1 MKRTLFSVFAI
12 FFGAV
17 AASAATFGAAEVY
30 QKTAPIDGDGQ
41 LVVVNPFG
49 DIEIVGV
56 DGAKEVSF
64 TVRKSVS
71 GLDDVAIRDG
81 REQTALVFEGD
92 NKSRIIKTATPILHD
107 QRWASG
113 VDYTIRVPKTVKI
126 HIESLTSQRIHLAN
140 LSGAVWV
147 KNVNGVIDLDN
158 VTGPVSVDSANGNV
172 VYASVYKPANE
183 IQISTVNGNVEL
195 DVPADSSFKWA
206 GQTLRGDFY
215 ATIPSTGRFA
225 GPMFH
230 GAVNGEHGPQVT
242 TTSYMGNVY
251 VLRHGTRV
259 EDAQSMRAA
268 MVAASPNGNGGDALP
283 RGVIAKSLQVAAFDG
298 DLIFSTPLGNISV
311 GQVRG
316 TARVETRAGEVHL
329 GSVQSQCDI
338 VSLGGPVTLG
348 EVRGP
353 LTARTTAGDV
363 LINAT
368 HQGAVVSTGGGM
380 IRMLY
385 AAGPTNLHSAGG
397 DIIVRQATGPISAE
411 TRSGDV
417 TIVLDPLV
425 RSAAI
430 EAKSAEGN
438 VTLYVNAQIAADIDA
453 TLITSDPDTNG
464 IHTDF
469 PGLNIRRD
477 QVGKKTR
484 IRATGK
490 VNGGGDRVSIY
501 AEDGDITI
509 RTTTS
514 SSGVSSPAM
523 RP

>member
-1 MKRTLFSVFAI
+1 MKRSLYSFLVI
-12 FFGAV
+12 LLGAV
-17 AASAATFGAAEVY
+17 TASAATFGAAEVY
-30 QKTAPIDGDGQ
+30 QKSAPIDGDGQ

-49 DIEIVGV
+49 DIEVVGV
-56 DGAKEVSF
+56 DGLKEVAF
-64 TVRKSVS
+64 TVRKSVT
-71 GLDDVAIRDG
+71 GVDDAAIKEG
-81 REQTALVFEGD
+81 REKTALLFDGD
-92 NKSRIIKTATPILHD
+92 NKTRYVKTAMQIMHNP
-107 QRWASG
+107 RWAAG
-113 VDYTIRVPKTVKI
+113 VDYIIRVPRSVRV
-126 HIESLTSQRIHLAN
+126 HIESHSSQRIHVAN
-140 LSGAVWV
+140 ISGAVWI

-158 VTGPVSVDSANGNV
+158 VTGAVAADSANGSV
-172 VYASVYKPANE
+172 VYATIYKPTNE

-195 DVPADSSFKWA
+195 EVPADSSFKWA

-230 GAVNGEHGPQVT
+230 GGVNGEHGPQLN
-242 TTSYMGNVY
+242 TTSLMGNVY
-251 VLRHGTRV
+251 VLRRGTRV

-268 MVAASPNGNGGDALP
+268 MVAGSNGGDELP
-283 RGVIAKSLQVAAFDG
+283 RGIAAKTLQVASFDG
-298 DLIFSTPLGNISV
+298 DLVFSTPLGNISV

-316 TARVETRAGEVHL
+316 AARVETRAGDVHL
-329 GSVQSQCDI
+329 GSVDSQCDV

-363 LINAT
+363 LINAA

-397 DIIVRQATGPISAE
+397 DIVVRQATGPISAE

-430 EAKSAEGN
+430 DAKSSEGN
-438 VTLYVNAQIAADIDA
+438 VTVYVNAQIAADIDA
-453 TLITSDPDTNG
+453 TLLTSDPEANS
-464 IHTDF
+464 IRSDF
-469 PGLNIRRD
+469 PGLSIRRE
-477 QVGKKTR
+477 QIGKKTR

-490 VNGGGDRVSIY
+490 VNGGGDRVSLY

-509 RTTTS
+509 RTVMGG
-514 SSGVSSPAM
+514 SGVSSPV

>member
-1 MKRTLFSVFAI
+1 MKRSLYSILAI
-12 FFGAV
+12 ILGAT

-30 QKTAPIDGDGQ
+30 QKSAPIDGDGQ

-49 DIEIVGV
+49 DIEVVGV
-56 DGAKEVSF
+56 DGLKEVSF
-64 TVRKSVS
+64 SVRESVT
-71 GLDDVAIRDG
+71 GVDDIAIKEG
-81 REQTALVFEGD
+81 REKTALLFDGD
-92 NKSRIIKTATPILHD
+92 NKTRYVKTGLQIMHD
-107 QRWASG
+107 RRWASG
-113 VDYTIRVPKTVKI
+113 VDYVIRVPRTIRV
-126 HIESLTSQRIHLAN
+126 HIESHTSQRIHVAN
-140 LSGAVWV
+140 ISGAVWV

-158 VTGPVSVDSANGNV
+158 VTGAVAADSANGSV
-172 VYASVYKPANE
+172 VYETVYKPTNE
-183 IQISTVNGNVEL
+183 IRISTVNGNVEL
-195 DVPADSSFKWA
+195 AVPPESSFKWV

-230 GAVNGEHGPQVT
+230 GAVNGEHGPQLS
-242 TTSYMGNVY
+242 TTSLMGNVY
-251 VLRHGTRV
+251 VLRRGTRI

-268 MVAASPNGNGGDALP
+268 MVTGPNAPGEELP
-283 RGVIAKSLQVAAFDG
+283 RGVISKTLQVASFDG
-298 DLIFSTPLGNISV
+298 DLVFSTPLGNISV

-316 TARVETRAGEVHL
+316 AARIETRAGEVHL
-329 GSVQSQCDI
+329 GSVDSQCDV

-363 LINAT
+363 LINAA

-397 DIIVRQATGPISAE
+397 DIVVRQATGPISAE

-425 RSAAI
+425 RSAAVD
-430 EAKSAEGN
+430 AKSSEGN

-453 TLITSDPDTNG
+453 TLLTSDPEANS
-464 IHTDF
+464 IRSDF
-469 PGLNIRRD
+469 PGLNIHRE
-477 QVGKKTR
+477 QIGKKTR

-490 VNGGGDRVSIY
+490 VNGGGDRVSLY

-509 RTTTS
+509 RTTPGN
-514 SSGVSSPAM
+514 SGVSSPLV

>member
-1 MKRTLFSVFAI
+1 MKRSLFSLFAI

-17 AASAATFGAAEVY
+17 TASAATFGAAEVY
-30 QKTAPIDGDGQ
+30 QKAAPLDGDGQ
-41 LVVVNPFG
+41 LVIVNPFG
-49 DIEIVGV
+49 DIEVVGV
-56 DGAKEVSF
+56 DGAREVSF

-71 GLDDVAIRDG
+71 GADDLAIREG

-92 NKSRIIKTATPILHD
+92 NRARLVKTATPILHD

-113 VDYTIRVPKTVKI
+113 VDYTIRVPKTVKL
-126 HIESLTSQRIHLAN
+126 HIESHTSQRIHVVN
-140 LSGAVWV
+140 ISGSVWV

-158 VTGPVSVDSANGNV
+158 VTGPVSADSANGSV
-172 VYASVYKPANE
+172 VYESVFKPTNE

-195 DVPADSSFKWA
+195 DLPADSSFKWA

-215 ATIPSTGRFA
+215 ASIPSTGRFNGA
-225 GPMFH
+225 MFR
-230 GAVNGEHGPQVT
+230 GAVNGEHGPQVS
-242 TTSYMGNVY
+242 TTSLMGSVY
-251 VLRHGTRV
+251 VLRRGTRA
-259 EDAQSMRAA
+259 EDAQSMRAT
-268 MVAASPNGNGGDALP
+268 MVSAASGGNGEPLP

-298 DLIFSTPLGNISV
+298 DLVFSTPLGNISV

-316 TARVETRAGEVHL
+316 MARVETRAGEVHL

-363 LINAT
+363 LINAA
-368 HQGAVVSTGGGM
+368 HEGAVVSTGGGM

-397 DIIVRQATGPISAE
+397 DIVVRQATGPISAE

-417 TIVLDPLV
+417 TIVLDPLM

-430 EAKSAEGN
+430 DAKSAEGN

-453 TLITSDPDTNG
+453 TLVTSDPDNNG

-469 PGLNIRRD
+469 PGLTIRRD

-490 VNGGGDRVSIY
+490 VNGGGDRVSVY

-509 RTTTS
+509 RTTS
-514 SSGVSSPAM
+514 AGYGISSPVIH
-523 RP
+523 

>member
-1 MKRTLFSVFAI
+1 VKRSFFSIIAI
-12 FFGAV
+12 LLGA
-17 AASAATFGAAEVY
+17 ATASAATFGAAEVY
-30 QKTAPIDGDGQ
+30 QKSAPIDGDGQ

-49 DIEIVGV
+49 DIEVVGI
-56 DGAKEVSF
+56 DGLKEVAF

-71 GLDDVAIRDG
+71 GADDVAIKEG
-81 REQTALVFEGD
+81 RELTALLFDGD
-92 NKSRIIKTATPILHD
+92 NKTRFIKTAMPLMHD
-107 QRWASG
+107 RRWASG
-113 VDYTIRVPKTVKI
+113 VDYTIRVPKSIRVR
-126 HIESLTSQRIHLAN
+126 IEAHTGQRIHVAN
-140 LSGAVWV
+140 ISGAVWI
-147 KNVNGVIDLDN
+147 KNVNGIIDLDN
-158 VTGPVSVDSANGNV
+158 VTGAVTADSANGSV
-172 VYASVYKPANE
+172 VYESIFKPTNE
-183 IQISTVNGNVEL
+183 IRISTVNGNVEL

-206 GQTLRGDFY
+206 GQTLRGDFF

-225 GPMFH
+225 GPMFR
-230 GAVNGEHGPQVT
+230 GAVNGEHGPQVN

-251 VLRHGTRV
+251 VLRRGTRA

-268 MVAASPNGNGGDALP
+268 MVTSNNGGEDLP
-283 RGVIAKSLQVAAFDG
+283 RGVVAKTLQVASFDG

-316 TARVETRAGEVHL
+316 AARVETRAGEVHL

-363 LINAT
+363 TINAA

-380 IRMLY
+380 IRMLF
-385 AAGPTNLHSAGG
+385 AAGPTNLHTAGG
-397 DIIVRQATGPISAE
+397 DIVVRQATGPISAE

-417 TIVLDPLV
+417 TIVLDPLI
-425 RSAAI
+425 RSAAVD
-430 EAKSAEGN
+430 AKSAEGN

-453 TLITSDPDTNG
+453 TLLTSDPDANS
-464 IHTDF
+464 IRTDF
-469 PGLNIRRD
+469 PGLTIHRE
-477 QVGKKTR
+477 QIGKKTR

-490 VNGGGDRVSIY
+490 VNGGGDRVSLY

-509 RTTTS
+509 RTVMS
-514 SSGVSSPAM
+514 GSVGVSSPAIH
-523 RP
+523 P

>member
-1 MKRTLFSVFAI
+1 MKRSLCSLFAI

-30 QKTAPIDGDGQ
+30 QKAAPIDGDGQ

-49 DIEIVGV
+49 DIEVIGV
-56 DGAKEVSF
+56 DGLKEVSF
-64 TVRKSVS
+64 SVRKSVT
-71 GLDDVAIRDG
+71 GADDAAIREG
-81 REQTALVFEGD
+81 RDQTALLFEGD
-92 NKSRIIKTATPILHD
+92 NRTRLVKTAVPLLHN
-107 QRWASG
+107 QRWAAG
-113 VDYTIRVPKTVKI
+113 VDYTIRVPKTLKV
-126 HIESLTSQRIHLAN
+126 HIESHTSQRIRVAN
-140 LSGAVWV
+140 VSGYVWV
-147 KNVNGVIDLDN
+147 KNVTGIIDLDN
-158 VTGPVSVDSANGNV
+158 VTGPVMADSANGNV
-172 VYASVYKPANE
+172 VYESIFKPVNDMV
-183 IQISTVNGNVEL
+183 ITTVNGNVEM
-195 DVPADSSFKWA
+195 DVPADATFKWS
-206 GQTLRGDFY
+206 GQTLNGDFY

-225 GPMFH
+225 GPMFR
-230 GAVNGEHGPQVT
+230 GAVNGEHGPQVNT
-242 TTSYMGNVY
+242 TALMGNVY
-251 VLRHGTRV
+251 VLRRGTRV

-268 MVAASPNGNGGDALP
+268 MVTPPNPGGQDLP
-283 RGVIAKSLQVAAFDG
+283 RGVIAKTLQVATFAG
-298 DLIFSTPLGNISV
+298 DLVFSTPLGNVSV
-311 GQVRG
+311 GDVRG

-338 VSLGGPVTLG
+338 VSFGGPVTLG
-348 EVRGP
+348 DVRGP

-363 LINAT
+363 LINAA

-397 DIIVRQATGPISAE
+397 DIVVRQATGPISAE

-425 RSAAI
+425 RSAAVD
-430 EAKSAEGN
+430 AKSSEGN
-438 VTLYVNAQIAADIDA
+438 VTLFVNGQIAADIDA
-453 TLITSDPDTNG
+453 TLLTSDPETNG

-469 PGLNIRRD
+469 PGLTIRRD

-509 RTTTS
+509 RATTAGY
-514 SSGVSSPAM
+514 GVSSPALH
-523 RP
+523 

>member
-1 MKRTLFSVFAI
+1 MKRPLYSFLAI
-12 FFGAV
+12 LLGA
-17 AASAATFGAAEVY
+17 ATASAATFGAAEVY
-30 QKTAPIDGDGQ
+30 QKAAPIDGDGQ

-49 DIEIVGV
+49 DIEVVGV
-56 DGAKEVSF
+56 DGLKEVSC
-64 TVRKSVS
+64 TVRKSVT
-71 GLDDVAIRDG
+71 GVDDTAIKEG
-81 REQTALVFEGD
+81 REQTALLFDGD
-92 NKSRIIKTATPILHD
+92 NKTRYVKTATPFMHS

-113 VDYTIRVPKTVKI
+113 VDYIIRVPKTIRV
-126 HIESLTSQRIHLAN
+126 HIEAHSSQRIHVVNIA
-140 LSGAVWV
+140 GAVWV
-147 KNVNGVIDLDN
+147 RNVNGVIDLDN
-158 VTGPVSVDSANGNV
+158 VTGAVAADSANGSV
-172 VYASVYKPANE
+172 VFDTVYKPSNE
-183 IQISTVNGNVEL
+183 IQISTVNGNIEL
-195 DVPADSSFKWA
+195 NVPADSSFKWA

-215 ATIPSTGRFA
+215 ATIPSSGRFA

-230 GAVNGEHGPQVT
+230 GAVNGEHGPLLS
-242 TTSYMGNVY
+242 TTSLMGNVY
-251 VLRHGTRV
+251 VLRRGTRT

-268 MVAASPNGNGGDALP
+268 MVSGTNGDDTP
-283 RGVIAKSLQVAAFDG
+283 RGVTAKTLQVASFDG
-298 DLIFSTPLGNISV
+298 DLVFSTPLGNISV

-316 TARVETRAGEVHL
+316 TARVETRAGDVHL
-329 GSVQSQCDI
+329 GSVESQCDV

-363 LINAT
+363 LINAA

-380 IRMLY
+380 IRMLF

-397 DIIVRQATGPISAE
+397 DIVVRQATGPISAE

-425 RSAAI
+425 RSAAVD
-430 EAKSAEGN
+430 AKSAEGN

-453 TLITSDPDTNG
+453 TLLTSDPETNS
-464 IHTDF
+464 IRSDF
-469 PGLNIRRD
+469 PGLTIRRE
-477 QVGKKTR
+477 QIGKKTR

-490 VNGGGDRVSIY
+490 VNGGGDRVSLY

-509 RTTTS
+509 RTTPGNP
-514 SSGVSSPAM
+514 GVSSPLV

>member
-1 MKRTLFSVFAI
+1 MKRSLLSIIAI
-12 FFGAV
+12 LLGAT
-17 AASAATFGAAEVY
+17 AASAATFAAAEVY
-30 QKTAPIDGDGQ
+30 QKSAPIDGDGQ
-41 LVVVNPFG
+41 LIVVNPFG
-49 DIEIVGV
+49 DIEVVGV
-56 DGAKEVSF
+56 DGLREVAF
-64 TVRKSVS
+64 TVRKSVT
-71 GLDDVAIRDG
+71 GVDDVAIKEG
-81 REQTALVFEGD
+81 RELTALLFDGD
-92 NKSRIIKTATPILHD
+92 NKTRVVKTGLPLMHD
-107 QRWASG
+107 RRWASG
-113 VDYTIRVPKTVKI
+113 VDYTIHVPKTI
-126 HIESLTSQRIHLAN
+126 RLHIEAHTGQRIHVAN
-140 LSGAVWV
+140 ISGAVWI

-158 VTGPVSVDSANGNV
+158 VTGAVAADSANGSV
-172 VYASVYKPANE
+172 VYETIFKPTNE
-183 IQISTVNGNVEL
+183 IRISTVNGNVEL

-206 GQTLRGDFY
+206 GQTLRGDFF

-225 GPMFH
+225 GAMFH
-230 GAVNGEHGPQVT
+230 GAVNGEHGPQVN
-242 TTSYMGNVY
+242 TTSLMGNVY
-251 VLRHGTRV
+251 VLRRGTRA

-268 MVAASPNGNGGDALP
+268 MVAASNGGGGEDLP
-283 RGVIAKSLQVAAFDG
+283 RGVIAKTLQVASFDG

-316 TARVETRAGEVHL
+316 AARVETRAGEVHL

-363 LINAT
+363 LINAA

-397 DIIVRQATGPISAE
+397 DIVVRQATGPISAE

-417 TIVLDPLV
+417 TIVLDPII
-425 RSAAI
+425 RSAAVD
-430 EAKSAEGN
+430 AKSSEGN

-453 TLITSDPDTNG
+453 TLLTSDPDANS
-464 IHTDF
+464 IRTDF
-469 PGLNIRRD
+469 PGLTIHRE
-477 QVGKKTR
+477 QIGKKTR

-490 VNGGGDRVSIY
+490 VNGGGDRVSLY

-509 RTTTS
+509 RTVTNGGV
-514 SSGVSSPAM
+514 GVSSPAIH
-523 RP
+523 P

>member
-1 MKRTLFSVFAI
+1 MKRSLFSFFAI
-12 FFGAV
+12 ILGAA

-30 QKTAPIDGDGQ
+30 QKSAPIDGDGQ
-41 LVVVNPFG
+41 VVVVNPFG
-49 DIEIVGV
+49 DIEVVGV
-56 DGAKEVSF
+56 DGLKEVAF

-71 GLDDVAIRDG
+71 GVDDIAIREG
-81 REQTALVFEGD
+81 REQTALLFDGD
-92 NKSRIIKTATPILHD
+92 NKNRYLKTATPIMHD
-107 QRWASG
+107 RRWASG
-113 VDYTIRVPKTVKI
+113 VDYTIRVPRTVRL
-126 HIESLTSQRIHLAN
+126 HIESHTGQRIRVTN
-140 LSGAVWV
+140 MSGAVWV

-158 VTGPVSVDSANGNV
+158 VTGPVTADSANGSV
-172 VYASVYKPANE
+172 VYETVFKPAND
-183 IQISTVNGNVEL
+183 IQISTINGNVEL

-206 GQTLRGDFY
+206 GQTLNGDFF

-225 GPMFH
+225 GPIFH
-230 GAVNGEHGPQVT
+230 GAVNSEHGPQVT
-242 TTSYMGNVY
+242 TTSLMGNVY
-251 VLRHGTRV
+251 VLRRGTRV

-268 MVAASPNGNGGDALP
+268 IASASNGGEDFP
-283 RGVIAKSLQVAAFDG
+283 RGVTAKTLQVASIDG
-298 DLIFSTPLGNISV
+298 DLVFSTPLGNISV

-363 LINAT
+363 LINAA

-397 DIIVRQATGPISAE
+397 DIVVRQATGPISAE

-425 RSAAI
+425 RSAAVD
-430 EAKSAEGN
+430 AKSSEGN
-438 VTLYVNAQIAADIDA
+438 VTLFVNAQIAADIDA
-453 TLITSDPDTNG
+453 TLLTSDPETNG
-464 IHTDF
+464 IRSDF

-490 VNGGGDRVSIY
+490 VNGGGDRVSLY

-509 RTTTS
+509 RTTMS
-514 SSGVSSPAM
+514 GGGVSSPAA

>member
-1 MKRTLFSVFAI
+1 MRRSLFSIFAI
-12 FFGAV
+12 LLGAT

-30 QKTAPIDGDGQ
+30 QKSAPIDGDGQ
-41 LVVVNPFG
+41 LVIVNPFG
-49 DIEIVGV
+49 DIEVVGV
-56 DGAKEVSF
+56 DGLKEVSF
-64 TVRKSVS
+64 NVRKSVT
-71 GLDDVAIRDG
+71 GIDDTAIRIG
-81 REQTALVFEGD
+81 REQTALLFEGD
-92 NKSRIIKTATPILHD
+92 NKTRMIKTATPLIHD

-113 VDYTIRVPKTVKI
+113 VDYAIRVPKTIKL
-126 HIESLTSQRIHLAN
+126 HIEAHTGQRIHVVN
-140 LSGAVWV
+140 VSGAVWV
-147 KNVNGVIDLDN
+147 KNVSGVIAFDN
-158 VTGPVSVDSANGNV
+158 VTGAVFADSANGTV
-172 VYASVYKPANE
+172 VYESVFKPTNE
-183 IQISTVNGNVEL
+183 IQISTINGNVEL
-195 DVPADSSFKWA
+195 DVPADSSFRWA

-225 GPMFH
+225 GPMFK
-230 GAVNGEHGPQVT
+230 GAVNGEHGPQVS
-242 TTSYMGNVY
+242 TTSLMGNVY
-251 VLRHGTRV
+251 VLRRGTRV

-268 MVAASPNGNGGDALP
+268 IATASSNGGGEDLP
-283 RGVIAKSLQVAAFDG
+283 RGVMAKTLQAAAFDG

-316 TARVETRAGEVHL
+316 AARVETRAGEVHL
-329 GSVQSQCDI
+329 GSVQSQCDV

-348 EVRGP
+348 DVHGP

-380 IRMLY
+380 IRMMY

-397 DIIVRQATGPISAE
+397 DIVVRQATGPISAE

-417 TIVLDPLV
+417 TIVLDPIV

-430 EAKSAEGN
+430 DAKSSEGN
-438 VTLYVNAQIAADIDA
+438 VTIYVNAQIAADIDA
-453 TLITSDPDTNG
+453 TLITSDPDANG
-464 IHTDF
+464 IHSDF
-469 PGLNIRRD
+469 PGLNVKREQI
-477 QVGKKTR
+477 GKKTR

-490 VNGGGDRVSIY
+490 VNGGGDRVSLY

-509 RTTTS
+509 HTTAAGT
-514 SSGVSSPAM
+514 GVSSPLV